1 MLVSAAAEM
10 FAEKGYRATTFQ
22 DVAER
27 AGISRGSIPW
37 HFGNKEGLLEAV
49 VDDFRE
55 TAFATHD
62 TVKTVDD
69 LIDAVFDVVRR
80 PTSKL
85 LITLVAEAVEPA
97 SPFNAFYRE
106 IHAAMRKGLVD
117 HVSEAALPSGMDR
130 NSFIAVLMGSVI
142 GIHQQ
147 WRVAPDDFDLDAAIA
162 ALKTVFNASAP
173 RRRSSRSV

>member
-37 HFGNKEGLLEAV
+37 HFGNKEGLLKAV
-49 VDDFRE
+49 VDDFSE
-55 TAFATHD
+55 TAFATHSQ
-62 TVKTVDD
+62 VESLGD
-69 LIDAVFDVVRR
+69 LIDALFEVVRR

-97 SPFNAFYRE
+97 SPLNTFYRDM
-106 IHAAMRKGLVD
+106 HAALRKWLVD
-117 HVSEAALPSGMDR
+117 HVGEVGLPAGVDR
-130 NSFIAVLMGSVI
+130 SSFVAVLTSSVI
-142 GIHQQ
+142 GMHQQ

-162 ALKTVFNASAP
+162 TLKTILGASTP
-173 RRRSSRSV
+173 RRRPSRTA